1 MRVFITGATG
11 FMGPALATNL
21 IARGHEVVGLA
32 RSEASAKALR
42 DVGVSSLSGSLTDLA
57 VLRQGAAEADGVIHL
72 AYSFSPGDMPRRR
85 LLGAVLGGWPGNMIA
100 RMMRAITTTNDA
112 ALDALAGALQGS
124 NRPLVTAFAT
134 MGIAG
139 ASGERAPRVAT
150 EVDAPNPGSPGYVRA
165 VSEARVLH
173 WAACGVRA
181 SIVRL
186 APSVHGLGDEGL
198 IPQLAVAARK
208 HGEVLYVGDGA
219 NRWTGVQIDD
229 AVTLF
234 RLALEQGVAG
244 GVYHG
249 VGDAGLTY
257 REIAEIMGRRLCLP
271 VRSGTK
277 ADAKRQLGFTAPFV
291 SVDNPVDSKRTR
303 EELGWAPKGMSL
315 ADDLYGPAY
324 FGD

>member
-11 FMGPALATNL
+11 FIGTALAADL
-21 IARGHEVVGLA
+21 IARGHEVIGLA
-32 RSEASAKALR
+32 RSETSAKALR
-42 DVGVSSLSGSLTDLA
+42 DAGVSALIGSLTDLA

-72 AYSFSPGDMPRRR
+72 AYSFSPGDMPRSR
-85 LLGAVLGGWPGNMIA
+85 LVCAVLGGWPGNMIA

-112 ALDALAGALQGS
+112 ALDALAGALRGS
-124 NRPLVTAFAT
+124 NRPLVTAFST

-139 ASGERAPRVAT
+139 ASGERAERVAT
-150 EVDAPNPGSPGYVRA
+150 EADAPNRRSPGYVRA

-173 WAACGVRA
+173 WATRGVRA

-186 APSVHGLGDEGL
+186 APSVHGMGDKGL
-198 IPQLAVAARK
+198 IPQLAAAARR

-229 AVTLF
+229 AVSLF
-234 RLALEQGVAG
+234 RLALEQGVGG

-257 REIAEIMGRRLCLP
+257 REIANLMGQRLCLP
-271 VRSGTK
+271 VRSGSK
-277 ADAKRQLGFTAPFV
+277 DDAKRQLGFTAPFV
-291 SVDNPVDSKRTR
+291 SVDNPVDSKLTQQQ
-303 EELGWAPKGMSL
+303 LGWVPKGMSL
-315 ADDLYGPAY
+315 VEDLYGPAY